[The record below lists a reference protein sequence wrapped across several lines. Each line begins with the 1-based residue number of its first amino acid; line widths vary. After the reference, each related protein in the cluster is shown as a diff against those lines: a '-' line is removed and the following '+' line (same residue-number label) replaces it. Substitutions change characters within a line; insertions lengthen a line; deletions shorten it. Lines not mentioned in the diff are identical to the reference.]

1 MDPNPITDLDK
12 FVNRLRVQYRTL
24 SLEFRVTDVSVIAG
38 SYYIFVVIYCKYYL
52 ISAFYL
58 QGALMLPKAFV
69 DAFGSQLGDFATFI
83 DPNNNQFDVMVERIC
98 GVVFLTT
105 GFNAIRDF
113 YNVRLGGTI
122 VMVFTGNGQFGIN
135 ILDRAGR
142 VVNPPF
148 FIPPMKFEI
157 QKTIVPAFVYQ
168 GVPVTTEI
176 LSFHH
181 DDMNFQISW
190 EKLLTGYD
198 VSSGFLV

>member
-1 MDPNPITDLDK
+1 
-12 FVNRLRVQYRTL
+12 
-24 SLEFRVTDVSVIAG
+24 
-38 SYYIFVVIYCKYYL
+38 
-52 ISAFYL
+52 
-58 QGALMLPKAFV
+58 MLPKTFV
-69 DAFGSQLGDFATFI
+69 ADFGSQLGDFTTFH
-83 DPNNNQFDVMVERIC
+83 DPNNNKFDVMVERIS

-135 ILDRAGR
+135 VLDRAGC
-142 VVNPPF
+142 VVDPPF

-157 QKTIVPAFVYQ
+157 EKTIVPAFVPQ

-181 DDMNFQISW
+181 DEMNFQISW
-190 EKLLTGYD
+190 EKVLTVYD

>member
-1 MDPNPITDLDK
+1 
-12 FVNRLRVQYRTL
+12 
-24 SLEFRVTDVSVIAG
+24 
-38 SYYIFVVIYCKYYL
+38 
-52 ISAFYL
+52 
-58 QGALMLPKAFV
+58 MLPKTFV
-69 DAFGSQLGDFATFI
+69 ADFGSQLGDFATFI

-148 FIPPMKFEI
+148 FNPPMKFEI

-198 VSSGFLV
+198 VSSGFQV